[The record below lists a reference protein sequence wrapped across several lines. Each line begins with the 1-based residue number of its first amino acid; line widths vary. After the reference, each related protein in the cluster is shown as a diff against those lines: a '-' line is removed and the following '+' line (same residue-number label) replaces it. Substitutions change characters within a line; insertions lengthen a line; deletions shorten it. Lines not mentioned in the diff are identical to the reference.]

1 VKKKIE
7 DRRWKIENGPYT
19 FRGRGIKDRESETE
33 GTRARIDQKMKR
45 FWFLYGLSLL
55 GCIAILWLVL
65 NDTSIQD
72 ARGNDTKC
80 EVHHVPLKED
90 VVPIVY
96 GMIRRTGEES
106 QARHSLFPNAYSTY
120 EAGCV
125 VEKPQKARVR
135 YCPLCR
141 EAEKEWE
148 DNTKR
153 RK

>member
-1 VKKKIE
+1 
-7 DRRWKIENGPYT
+7 
-19 FRGRGIKDRESETE
+19 
-33 GTRARIDQKMKR
+33 MKTI
-45 FWFLYGLSLL
+45 WLAYGLSLL
-55 GCIAILWLVL
+55 GCVAILYFIL
-65 NDTSIQD
+65 NDAPIKD
-72 ARGNDTKC
+72 ARDSIADDRGSDKAC
-80 EVHHVPLKED
+80 QVHHVALKED

-96 GMIRRTGEES
+96 GMIRHTQEEIE
-106 QARHSLFPNAYSTY
+106 AHHSLFRHANSKY